1 MNKHTDSS
9 TNATFVDKA
18 VFEHNED
25 HKESRV
31 SGVTE
36 TSLYENPISEVDFS
50 NLAFII
56 VELNSPNTTSLFE
69 SRSSDLP
76 SPPPKGE
83 AITFL
88 TSIPGHKSCLVLNL
102 FTIVKILSV
111 MKNRINFPMLFML
124 FGILFAL
131 AVFTY
136 LMLS

>member
-1 MNKHTDSS
+1 MNGFRAIFLMRVIVFFMISMVMFDSIDPPDLPRIDKHTDSS

-36 TSLYENPISEVDFS
+36 TSLYENPISEIDFS

-76 SPPPKGE
+76 SPPPKGS
-83 AITFL
+83 AITFVASL
-88 TSIPGHKSCLVLNL
+88 P
-102 FTIVKILSV
+102 
-111 MKNRINFPMLFML
+111 
-124 FGILFAL
+124 
-131 AVFTY
+131 
-136 LMLS
+136 